1 MTFHGMKNLTTWVR
15 PETLEEWDNI
25 RVQESSNPDKPL
37 TWSSWI
43 AEKVRIAVNINQ
55 VTISEDTEDNVPGL
69 QASLHNRQNE
79 IDKLRKRITELE
91 SKEMG
96 VSDDRI
102 IRILSKDYTAFDD
115 IVQNLI
121 NTEAENAFTTIQKLA
136 ISGIV
141 ESDTTGNKWRLKS

>member
-1 MTFHGMKNLTTWVR
+1 MKNLTTWVR
-15 PETLEEWDNI
+15 PETLEQWEII
-25 RVQESSNPDKPL
+25 RLQESSNPEKPL

-43 AEKVRIAVNINQ
+43 AEKVRMAVNVNQ
-55 VTISEDTEDNVPGL
+55 VGISEDTEDNVPGL

-79 IDKLRKRITELE
+79 IEKLRRRITELE

-102 IRILSKDYTAFDD
+102 IRILSKDYTVFEG

-121 NTEAENAFTTIQKLA
+121 DTEADNAFTTLQKLA